1 MSGAEEYK
9 GNNFKNK
16 KYIIIKQAIS
26 QDLATFCMNY
36 IRMKKQVYDTC
47 MKERYISP
55 FETMLGFYERDHE
68 QIPNTFS
75 FYGDNAMETLLL
87 KCQPVMETVTGLKL
101 HPAYSYGRVYKKGDI
116 LKRHKDRF
124 SCEISTTMNLGG
136 DDWPIYLEP
145 DPTKGQEKPGVGYVS
160 ENTKGIKVDLKPG
173 DMLVYRGCDLEHWR
187 EKFKGKECVQ
197 VFLHYN
203 NRKTPG
209 AKDNMIDKRLHL
221 GLPNW
226 FKR

>member
-1 MSGAEEYK
+1 MSFK
-9 GNNFKNK
+9 KNK
-16 KYIIIKQAIS
+16 YTVIKKAIS
-26 QDLATFCMNY
+26 KELAIFLANY
-36 IRMKKQVYDTC
+36 FRMQKQVYDTC
-47 MKERYISP
+47 REATYISP
-55 FETMLGFYERDHE
+55 FENMLGEYEIGPDA
-68 QIPNTFS
+68 QIPNTYAHYS
-75 FYGDNAMETLLL
+75 NIAMETLML
-87 KCQPVMETVTGLKL
+87 KCQPQMEKATGLKL
-101 HPAYSYGRVYKKGDI
+101 YPAYTYARIYKKGDE

-145 DPTKGQEKPGVGYVS
+145 DPTKGGNKPGQGYVS
-160 ENTKGIKVDLKPG
+160 DNTKGVRVDLKPG
-173 DMLVYRGCDLEHWR
+173 DMLVYSGCELEHWR

-209 AKDNMIDKRLHL
+209 AKDNMFDKRPHL
-221 GLPNW
+221 GLPSW